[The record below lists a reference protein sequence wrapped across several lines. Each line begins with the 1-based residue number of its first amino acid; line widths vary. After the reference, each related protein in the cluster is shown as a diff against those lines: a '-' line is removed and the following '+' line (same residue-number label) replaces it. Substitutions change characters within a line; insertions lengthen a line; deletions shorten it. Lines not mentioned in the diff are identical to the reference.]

1 MKSILEDISAVVGV
15 TGCFIC
21 NGEGQ
26 VLASAMPD
34 LFDETILS
42 TVARTM
48 AQTMAG
54 LATARRRK
62 ASDIDLI
69 YHQGRLIAKNVGEG
83 CLCILCVR
91 NINIPLLNLTANL
104 AAKKLTKRL
113 KALSPAETR
122 AKAPGQ
128 AKVPADLFVNGTF
141 FAQMEH
147 ELTRIMGP
155 VASLII
161 DDEVAALRAD
171 KDAFP
176 RHRVAEMV
184 EKVSAEIADE
194 DKRAS
199 FQQTMLEVLETL
211 R

>member
-83 CLCILCVR
+83 CLCILCAR
-91 NINIPLLNLTANL
+91 NINVPLLNLTANL
-104 AAKKLTKRL
+104 GSRKLTEIL
-113 KALSPAETR
+113 KALGPAETKV
-122 AKAPGQ
+122 KAPDR
-128 AKVPADLFVNGTF
+128 ARVTPTLTVNGTF

-147 ELTRIMGP
+147 ELTKVMGP
-155 VASLII
+155 VATLII
-161 DDEVAALRAD
+161 DDEVAALGAD

-176 RHRVAEMV
+176 RDRMAELV
-184 EKVSAEIADE
+184 EKVSSEIADE
-194 DKRAS
+194 RKRAN
-199 FQQTMLEVLETL
+199 FQQSMLEATKTL